1 MLSDLAILI
10 EVVARVIY
18 DLIVYG
24 LCLALFAAI
33 LLFFGGY
40 LVYAIACW
48 RCRP

>member
-1 MLSDLAILI
+1 MLSNLAILI
-10 EVVARVIY
+10 GVVARVIH
-18 DLIVYG
+18 DLLFYG

-40 LVYAIACW
+40 LIYAVTIW